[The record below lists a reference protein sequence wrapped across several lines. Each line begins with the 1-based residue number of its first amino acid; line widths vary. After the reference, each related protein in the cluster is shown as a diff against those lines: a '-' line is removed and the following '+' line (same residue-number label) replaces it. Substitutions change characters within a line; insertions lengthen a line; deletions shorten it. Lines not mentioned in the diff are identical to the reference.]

1 MREWEGR
8 SRRGWPWLLRAI
20 FSACL
25 TGALSLEAEPSRV
38 TTTVYVGK
46 HFEVRDHDQP
56 VKYVFEGSTRVA
68 RVTGSLSAGS
78 RVQRLR
84 LWSGWNL
91 VSLAV
96 TAEDLVGQLSR
107 GTSEPDF
114 GRIRVYRCGLA
125 SGDYPR
131 VESGETVAAG
141 TVLWIRAEADLAVGV
156 LGESQEAVGRVVPA
170 GGGHVAG
177 PGLQAWP
184 QPDLPAGAIGWRY
197 DAGRQRWQAQLRG
210 DLDGAAELPPVLAP
224 GEALYVAADAM
235 VELTPDV
242 GASGVAFYHQDHL
255 GSSSVVTDASGEVI
269 EETAYHPYGMPRQQA
284 RRQPIETHYGFTQK
298 ERDAESRLHYV
309 EARYFQG
316 VPGRFLSVDP
326 RLSQHRFKSEEA
338 AAEFF
343 ANPQRLNHYAYAVNN
358 PLRFIDPLGEDIAK
372 PPKMAPPPTAKGST
386 IQLRGVEGA
395 SFSETD
401 LPIGSFHVEARGAF
415 GGGAGSS
422 SRGDQPATS
431 DVTLTMRQGRH
442 SPELLKMAAASS
454 YIKEATFVLREAD
467 PEQVGKE
474 RVYLRVKLSDVFIS
488 SYQAGM
494 AVDGQGFDSLTLN
507 AARIEFERIPPPG
520 GPVPIPYPLK
530 LLIDLVKP
538 KP

>member
-8 SRRGWPWLLRAI
+8 ARRGWSWLLRAI
-20 FSACL
+20 FGAGL
-25 TGALSLEAEPSRV
+25 TSALSLGAELSRV

-114 GRIRVYRCGLA
+114 GPIRVYRCGLA
-125 SGDYPR
+125 SGDYPP
-131 VESGETVAAG
+131 VEIGETVVAG
-141 TVLWIRAEADLAVGV
+141 TVLWIRTETDLAIGV
-156 LGESQEAVGRVVPA
+156 LGEYQEAVGRVVPA

-184 QPDLPAGAIGWRY
+184 RPELPAGAIGWRY
-197 DAGRQRWQAQLRG
+197 DADQQRWQAQLRG
-210 DLDGAAELPPVLAP
+210 DLEGAAELPPVLAP

-235 VELTPDV
+235 VELTPDD
-242 GASGVAFYHQDHL
+242 GASGVAYYHQDHL

-269 EETAYHPYGMPRQQA
+269 EATAYHPYGVPRQQA

-298 ERDAESRLHYV
+298 ERDAESRLHYF

-372 PPKMAPPPTAKGST
+372 PRKMAPPPTAKGST
-386 IQLRGVEGA
+386 IELRGVQGA
-395 SFSETD
+395 SFSEAD
-401 LPIGSFHVEARGAF
+401 LPIESFNVEAAHAV
-415 GGGAGSS
+415 GGGTGSS
-422 SRGDQPATS
+422 SRADRPATS
-431 DVTLTMRQGRH
+431 SVTFTMRQGRH
-442 SPELLKMAAASS
+442 NPQLLNMAAEGR

-467 PEQVGKE
+467 PNQLGKE
-474 RVYLRVKLSDVFIS
+474 RAYLRVKLSDVFIS
-488 SYQAGM
+488 GYQAGT
-494 AVDGQGFDSLTLN
+494 AVHGQGFDSLTLN
-507 AARIEFERIPPPG
+507 AARIEFEQVPPPG

-530 LLIDLVKP
+530 LLLDLVKP

>member
-8 SRRGWPWLLRAI
+8 ARRGWPWLLRAI
-20 FSACL
+20 FSAGL
-25 TGALSLEAEPSRV
+25 TSALSAGGEPSRV

-68 RVTGSLSAGS
+68 RVTGSLSAGP

-96 TAEDLVGQLSR
+96 TAEDLVGQLNK
-107 GTSEPDF
+107 GTT
-114 GRIRVYRCGLA
+114 GRDLGLIRIYRCGLA

-131 VESGETVAAG
+131 VESGETVVAG

-156 LGESQEAVGRVVPA
+156 VGEYQQAVGRVVPA

-184 QPDLPAGAIGWRY
+184 RPDLPAGAIGWRY
-197 DAGRQRWQAQLRG
+197 DADRQRWQAQLRG
-210 DLDGAAELPPVLAP
+210 DLKSAAELPPVLAP

-255 GSSSVVTDASGEVI
+255 ESSSVVTDASGEVI
-269 EETAYHPYGMPRQQA
+269 EETAYHPYGVPRQQA

-298 ERDAESRLHYV
+298 ERDTESRLHYV

-326 RLSQHRFKSEEA
+326 RLSQHRFKSGEA

-372 PPKMAPPPTAKGST
+372 PRKMTPPPPAKGST
-386 IQLRGVEGA
+386 IELRGVEGA
-395 SFSETD
+395 SFRQTD
-401 LPIGSFHVEARGAF
+401 LPIESFHIEAAYAV

-431 DVTLTMRQGRH
+431 SVIFTMRQGRH
-442 SPELLKMAAASS
+442 APELLRMAAEGR
-454 YIKEATFVLREAD
+454 YIKEATFVIREAD
-467 PEQVGKE
+467 PAQVGKE
-474 RVYLRVKLSDVFIS
+474 REYLRVKLSDVFIS
-488 SYQAGM
+488 AYQSGA
-494 AVDGQGFDSLTLN
+494 AVEGQGFDSLTLG
-507 AARIEFERIPPPG
+507 AARIEIERVPPPG

-530 LLIDLVKP
+530 LFIDPVKP